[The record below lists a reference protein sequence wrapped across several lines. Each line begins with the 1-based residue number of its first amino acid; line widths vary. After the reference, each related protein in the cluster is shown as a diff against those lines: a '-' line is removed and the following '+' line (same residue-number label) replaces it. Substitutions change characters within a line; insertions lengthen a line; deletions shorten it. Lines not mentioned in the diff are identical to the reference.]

1 MSIKIEFEA
10 ATGADLRK
18 EMLDLLG
25 IGQGFIGV
33 DISRAGQD
41 KSVIATVED
50 GVVTDVK
57 EVETPAADETPKP
70 DQPTRTRRSKA
81 QIEAETKALA
91 ANTGT
96 EEPPA
101 STENVE
107 VSDTTEALA
116 QDNVEQNGV
125 TAEDLTKKCV
135 ELGREGKRN
144 GVIKLFETQFGGATI
159 SKKDGKPQ
167 LTAEQYPAVMEALN
181 DEALINKLNQS
192 A

>member
-1 MSIKIEFEA
+1 MITINFEA

-25 IGQGFIGV
+25 ISGTNTLSISGA
-33 DISRAGQD
+33 DIARIGQD
-41 KSVIATVED
+41 KSVITTIEG
-50 GVVTDVK
+50 GVVTDIK
-57 EVETPAADETPKP
+57 EVEETPKP
-70 DQPTRTRRSKA
+70 ETTTRKRRSKA
-81 QIEAETKALA
+81 EIEAEALA
-91 ANTGT
+91 ANTGS

-107 VSDTTEALA
+107 TPVEETPVAEEAGGVA
-116 QDNVEQNGV
+116 V

-135 ELGREGKRN
+135 ELGRNGKRDL
-144 GVIKLFETQFGGATI
+144 VLAVFEGQFGGATI

-181 DEALINKLNQS
+181 AI

>member
-25 IGQGFIGV
+25 IGQGFIGIDV
-33 DISRAGQD
+33 ARTGQD

-50 GVVTDVK
+50 GVVTKVEDVSP
-57 EVETPAADETPKP
+57 VETTKAEEAPKP
-70 DQPTRTRRSKA
+70 EQSTRKRRSKA
-81 QIEAETKALA
+81 EIEAEAALA
-91 ANTGT
+91 ASTGT

-101 STENVE
+101 STGNATPEDDGITPIE
-107 VSDTTEALA
+107 GQDDTVSTI
-116 QDNVEQNGV
+116 

-135 ELGREGKRN
+135 ELGRGGKRDA
-144 GVIKLFETQFGGATI
+144 VLAVFESQFGGATI

-167 LTAEQYPAVMEALN
+167 LTADQYPAVMEALN
-181 DEALINKLNQS
+181 AI

>member
-1 MSIKIEFEA
+1 MITINFEA

-50 GVVTDVK
+50 GVVIGIK
-57 EVETPAADETPKP
+57 ETETPAAEETPKP
-70 DQPTRTRRSKA
+70 EQPTRTRRSKA
-81 QIEAETKALA
+81 QIEAEAKALA
-91 ANTGT
+91 ANTGA

-101 STENVE
+101 STENVPAPE
-107 VSDTTEALA
+107 ETAEEQGEAA
-116 QDNVEQNGV
+116 I

-135 ELGREGKRN
+135 ELGRDGKRDA
-144 GVIKLFETQFGGATI
+144 VLAVFETQFGGATI

-181 DEALINKLNQS
+181 AI